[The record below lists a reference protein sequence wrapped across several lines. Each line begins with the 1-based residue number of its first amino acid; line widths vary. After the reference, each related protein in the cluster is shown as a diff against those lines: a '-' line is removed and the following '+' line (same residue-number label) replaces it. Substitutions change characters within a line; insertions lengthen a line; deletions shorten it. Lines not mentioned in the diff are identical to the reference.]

1 VAEDGF
7 PHFLTGYLYDLA
19 TAFMRFY
26 EACPI
31 LNEDEALKGS
41 RLTLCRIT
49 AERLQLG
56 LDLLGIRTVSR
67 M

>member
-1 VAEDGF
+1 
-7 PHFLTGYLYDLA
+7 
-19 TAFMRFY
+19 MRFY